1 MKKRNLARQSIVVAL
16 FTIALL
22 LACAYLY
29 SSSDISGTPEQVE
42 QAKVSQKNLNI
53 KPTEVP
59 DGWSIY
65 RSEDFGVTFAYPS
78 SWTVQEQR
86 VTEESN
92 RRTGSRM
99 PVGKLLRTIFTGD
112 GYIFILNRDGHGLED
127 DSGQTTYA
135 YVHYV
140 VDGLTARAFEN
151 QKGPGYSQSIAV
163 DGSGVYVLFSIIS
176 QNSKS
181 KEIPDKIL
189 STVNFYPVQ

>member
-127 DSGQTTYA
+127 DSGKHVYTNSQSL
-135 YVHYV
+135 VG
-140 VDGLTARAFEN
+140 GLPAIVFEN
-151 QKGPGYSQSIAV
+151 QTATGFSQSISV
-163 DGSGVYVLFSIIS
+163 QGNETYVVFGVMSE
-176 QNSKS
+176 KS
-181 KEIPDKIL
+181 KLEEPINKIL